1 MAGRKQH
8 YIPQQ
13 LMRGFTVMRGKT
25 EGLFLYRLGNTGA
38 APVNM
43 ADANSIRYF
52 YSGPEDTTLDDSI
65 TEAECNE
72 FGHALHKARARIALQ
87 PADERTLRRF
97 VAHLV
102 IRTESTRT
110 MATELMARSIDAAE
124 ATMTNADVVS
134 ELIQNNPDE
143 AGGWI
148 DGGAD
153 AAFSELAKQGVHL
166 SPAQKAAA
174 KARLLQAVSA
184 RPREVGHE
192 AVQGVR
198 GAVATMPRPTAD
210 GASLQRQA
218 LAKNLVPPISLA
230 EFESCSLS
238 LEPVAEDLILGD
250 DPVLAFSA
258 RGALQRIMLHDDP
271 PALYCLPL
279 TPRLL
284 LTLRR
289 PDAPP
294 LPSAASLNLA
304 SAASSRKQF
313 VARDDR
319 DEFLALLGEIDTF
332 RSEGERMD
340 VAAHLRAELTK
351 KR

>member
-13 LMRGFTVMRGKT
+13 LMRGFAVMRGKT
-25 EGLFLYRLGNTGA
+25 EGLFLYRLGNTGG

-43 ADANSIRYF
+43 ADTNSMRYF
-52 YSGPEDTTLDDSI
+52 YSGSDDTTLDDSI
-65 TEAECNE
+65 TDAECNE
-72 FGHALHKARARIALQ
+72 FGHALHKARTGIALQ

-102 IRTESTRT
+102 VRTESTRT
-110 MATELMARSIDAAE
+110 MATDLMDRSISAAE
-124 ATMTNADVVS
+124 ATITDPNVFA
-134 ELIQNNPDE
+134 EFIENNSDE
-143 AGGWI
+143 TDALM
-148 DGGAD
+148 DSAAE
-153 AAFSELAKQGVHL
+153 AAFSDFAKQGFHV
-166 SPAQKAAA
+166 PPEVAAA
-174 KARLLQAVSA
+174 MKARLRQAA
-184 RPREVGHE
+184 KDAPRKVGHE
-192 AVQGVR
+192 VVQGIK

-238 LEPVAEDLILGD
+238 IEPMAEDLILGD

-258 RGALQRIMLHDDP
+258 HGALQRVMLHDDP

-279 TPRLL
+279 APRLL
-284 LTLRR
+284 LVLRR
-289 PDAPP
+289 PDAPS
-294 LPSAASLNLA
+294 LPDAATLNRA

-313 VARDDR
+313 IARDDR
-319 DEFLALLGEIDTF
+319 DEFLTLLGEIDTF
-332 RSEGERMD
+332 RSHGERMD
-340 VAAHLRAELTK
+340 ITAHLRAEVPK

>member
-13 LMRGFTVMRGKT
+13 LMRGFAVMRGKT
-25 EGLFLYRLGNTGA
+25 EGLFLYRRGNSGA

-43 ADANSIRYF
+43 ADTNSTRYF
-52 YSGPEDTTLDDSI
+52 YSGPEDTSLDDSI

-72 FGHALHKARARIALQ
+72 FGHALHKARTGIALQ

-102 IRTESTRT
+102 VRTESTRS
-110 MATELMARSIDAAE
+110 MATDLMARSIDAAE
-124 ATMTNADVVS
+124 ATMTNPDVVS

-143 AGGWI
+143 AGGWV
-148 DGGAD
+148 DGGAED
-153 AAFSELAKQGVHL
+153 AFSELAKQGIHL
-166 SPAQKAAA
+166 SPEQKAAM
-174 KARLLQAVSA
+174 KARLRQAVKD

-192 AVQGVR
+192 IVQGVR

-238 LEPVAEDLILGD
+238 IEPVDEDLILGD

-279 TPRLL
+279 APRLL

-289 PDAPP
+289 PEAPP
-294 LPSAASLNLA
+294 IPPAASLNRA

-313 VARDDR
+313 IARDDR
-319 DEFLALLGEIDTF
+319 DEFLALLAEIDTF
-332 RSEGERMD
+332 RSDGERMD
-340 VAAHLRAELTK
+340 ITAHLREEVPK

>member
-8 YIPQQ
+8 YIPRQ
-13 LMRGFTVMRGKT
+13 LMRGFVVMRGKT

-43 ADANSIRYF
+43 ADTNSMRYF

-72 FGHALHKARARIALQ
+72 FGHALHKARTGIALQ

-102 IRTESTRT
+102 VRTDSTRT
-110 MATELMARSIDAAE
+110 MAMDLMARSLDAAE
-124 ATMTNADVVS
+124 ATITDPNVFA
-134 ELIQNNPDE
+134 EFIENNPDGT
-143 AGGWI
+143 ACLM
-148 DGGAD
+148 DS
-153 AAFSELAKQGVHL
+153 AAESVFSDLAKQGFHV
-166 SPAQKAAA
+166 PPEVAAVM
-174 KARLLQAVSA
+174 KARLRQGVKD

-192 AVQGVR
+192 VVQGVR

-238 LEPVAEDLILGD
+238 VEPVAEDLILGD

-258 RGALQRIMLHDDP
+258 RGALQRVMLHDDP

-279 TPRLL
+279 APRLL
-284 LTLRR
+284 LVLRR

-294 LPSAASLNLA
+294 LPPAASLNRA

-313 VARDDR
+313 IARDDR
-319 DEFLALLGEIDTF
+319 NEFLALLAEIDTF

-340 VAAHLRAELTK
+340 IAAHLRAEVPK
-351 KR
+351 KG